1 MAVQYATSEQCR
13 LRQTQVQDK
22 NTLMPAMDCRGDNN
36 ARAECLLLLFYCA
49 VLCCESG
56 QHHSHPTCLAEHD
69 LDSLDVDGAQVD
81 AGLDS
86 LEAALRSG
94 FEQFNKVR
102 EDPNLDNLRKSE
114 RFDKIIN
121 QYDEKV
127 IDFT

>member
-1 MAVQYATSEQCR
+1 
-13 LRQTQVQDK
+13 
-22 NTLMPAMDCRGDNN
+22 MPAIICRSHNN
-36 ARAECLLLLFYCA
+36 AVERPGLIACCCFFYCA
-49 VLCCESG
+49 ALCCKLG
-56 QHHSHPTCLAEHD
+56 QHHYDSHPKGSAEHD
-69 LDSLDVDGAQVD
+69 VDCLELDGVQVD
-81 AGLDS
+81 AGLES

>member
-1 MAVQYATSEQCR
+1 MAQLPSWPPQNPYSEAQLDHIVPR
-13 LRQTQVQDK
+13 PPGHRSQV
-22 NTLMPAMDCRGDNN
+22 
-36 ARAECLLLLFYCA
+36 F
-49 VLCCESG
+49 
-56 QHHSHPTCLAEHD
+56 
-69 LDSLDVDGAQVD
+69 VDGVQVD

-102 EDPNLDNLRKSE
+102 EDPNLDNLRKNE

>member
-1 MAVQYATSEQCR
+1 MNGV
-13 LRQTQVQDK
+13 
-22 NTLMPAMDCRGDNN
+22 
-36 ARAECLLLLFYCA
+36 
-49 VLCCESG
+49 
-56 QHHSHPTCLAEHD
+56 
-69 LDSLDVDGAQVD
+69 QVD

-102 EDPNLDNLRKSE
+102 EDPNLDNLRKNE

>member
-1 MAVQYATSEQCR
+1 MLIASVT
-13 LRQTQVQDK
+13 
-22 NTLMPAMDCRGDNN
+22 
-36 ARAECLLLLFYCA
+36 LLLSVA
-49 VLCCESG
+49 KQGSIMAIQKG
-56 QHHSHPTCLAEHD
+56 SAEHD
-69 LDSLDVDGAQVD
+69 LDCLELDGVQVD
-81 AGLDS
+81 AGLES

-114 RFDKIIN
+114 KFEKIIN

>member
-1 MAVQYATSEQCR
+1 MLLSVIRAATWPPNRS
-13 LRQTQVQDK
+13 
-22 NTLMPAMDCRGDNN
+22 
-36 ARAECLLLLFYCA
+36 
-49 VLCCESG
+49 
-56 QHHSHPTCLAEHD
+56 AEHD
-69 LDSLDVDGAQVD
+69 VDYLDVDGVQVD
-81 AGLDS
+81 AGLES

-127 IDFT
+127 IDFS

>member
-1 MAVQYATSEQCR
+1 M
-13 LRQTQVQDK
+13 
-22 NTLMPAMDCRGDNN
+22 
-36 ARAECLLLLFYCA
+36 CLLLGSITLLLVAYLGSIMA
-49 VLCCESG
+49 SQIAQLSTI
-56 QHHSHPTCLAEHD
+56 P
-69 LDSLDVDGAQVD
+69 SLDVDAMQVD

-102 EDPNLDNLRKSE
+102 EDPNLDNLRTSD

>member
-1 MAVQYATSEQCR
+1 MVSQKAQLSTIS
-13 LRQTQVQDK
+13 
-22 NTLMPAMDCRGDNN
+22 
-36 ARAECLLLLFYCA
+36 
-49 VLCCESG
+49 
-56 QHHSHPTCLAEHD
+56 
-69 LDSLDVDGAQVD
+69 SLDVNGMQVD